1 MFAEDHV
8 EQRQTFVLWFLRVS
22 GQFFS
27 LRREKP
33 PIPVIRAEEL
43 GSAGRP
49 SSTRR
54 ATADEALALPLP
66 QCTLH

>member
-1 MFAEDHV
+1 M

-33 PIPVIRAEEL
+33 PIPVIRVEEL
-43 GSAGRP
+43 GSAGTL
-49 SSTRR
+49 SSTGR
-54 ATADEALALPLP
+54 AMAQQTLTFTLPL
-66 QCTLH
+66 Q